1 MDGLMSVEILDIIVI
16 GKNTILT
23 PDNARDKITLRIIVS
38 YSLLVYDSLS
48 RGREVAPY
56 GIQAILYLGYL
67 VESYGCSCISLNTTL
82 SLTSIE
88 ITTELLRQNL

>member
-1 MDGLMSVEILDIIVI
+1 MSVEILDIIVI

-38 YSLLVYDSLS
+38 YSLLVYDSL
-48 RGREVAPY
+48 GRCGEVAPY
-56 GIQAILYLGYL
+56 GVQTILYLGYL
-67 VESYGCSCISLNTTL
+67 VESYGCSCISLYATL